1 MNPAATIPARPRLVF
16 WELTT
21 GCNLRCIHCRASAS
35 ELMSPDDLSTSECLR
50 IVDEIAGYAPLI
62 LVLSGGEPLWRRDV
76 FDIAFHAN
84 QRGIRVALATNGTL
98 MDEAMAERTRDAG
111 IVRVAIS
118 LDGADRVTHDSFRG
132 HQGAFEA
139 AIRGIR
145 CLQDVGI
152 STQINT
158 TVSRHNAHQLPEMVD
173 LARQLKVDAFHL
185 FLLVPVGCGLT
196 IAEDQSVSG
205 EDAERILNWFYD
217 RSLDSGMELKA
228 TCAPQYY
235 RIARQ
240 RRAEAR
246 RAGETV
252 PDLMPQPLRA
262 SEGPTGARHPG
273 SLPGEPSHGAR
284 PGHHQ
289 DGHPGAHPA
298 GLNHGHPAGL
308 NQMTR
313 GCLAGSGVCFISHKG
328 VVQPCG
334 YLPLEAGDLRRRS
347 FREVWEES
355 ALFAELRD
363 PDILEGKCG
372 CCEFKLVCLGCRA
385 RAYGITGNWKGEEPF
400 CVYEPRTMRV
410 AGEQSCHPAQ
420 H

>member
-1 MNPAATIPARPRLVF
+1 MTPAATVQARPRLVF

-21 GCNLRCIHCRASAS
+21 GCNLSCIHCRASAT

-50 IVDEIAGYAPLI
+50 VVDDLAQYAPFI

-76 FDIAFHAN
+76 FEIASRAN
-84 QRGIRVALATNGTL
+84 QHGIRVALATNGTL
-98 MDEAMAERTRDAG
+98 VDEAMADRIKESG

-118 LDGADRVTHDSFRG
+118 LDGTDRATHDSFRG
-132 HQGAFEA
+132 HSGAFEA
-139 AIRGIR
+139 SIRGIR

-158 TVSRHNAHQLPEMVD
+158 TVSRHNAHQLPEMVE
-173 LARQLKVDAFHL
+173 LAKSLKVDAFHL

-196 IAEDQSVSG
+196 IAKDQSVSA
-205 EDAERILNWFYD
+205 EEAERILNWYYD

-246 RAGETV
+246 RAGEVV
-252 PDLMPQPLRA
+252 PDLMPRPLQPGGHL
-262 SEGPTGARHPG
+262 
-273 SLPGEPSHGAR
+273 GEAQPAA
-284 PGHHQ
+284 GHSV
-289 DGHPGAHPA
+289 
-298 GLNHGHPAGL
+298 GHPAGL

-334 YLPLEAGDLRRRS
+334 YLPLEAGDLRRQG
-347 FREVWEES
+347 FREVWES
-355 ALFAELRD
+355 SKLFAELRD
-363 PDILEGKCG
+363 PGVLEGKCG

-385 RAYGITGNWKGEEPF
+385 RAYGVTGNWKGEEPF
-400 CVYEPRTMRV
+400 CVYEPHAMRV
-410 AGEQSCHPAQ
+410 GGEACQPA
-420 H
+420 HN